1 MNFQTSKNIAEKQN
15 EPRAT
20 TGFSRW
26 IGFQTLVYREIIRFF
41 TVAIQTLL
49 PPLVS
54 SFLYIFIFGL
64 SLGKRMGELQGV
76 PYLKFMLPGMI
87 MMYVIESAYQN
98 TSSSLFISRWAN
110 YIEELLVTPL
120 SYSEMVFAVILG
132 GLVRSMLIASGVFAV
147 ALLFVHLPWTHP
159 FMVFYF
165 LILVSLTFSCLGM
178 VVALVA
184 EEFEHLS
191 IATTFLITP
200 LVFFGG
206 VFHSIEMLPAK
217 LQTVTAYNPI
227 FYMINGLR
235 YSFLGVSDAPI
246 VNCLLVVGALF
257 IALFSFTVYL
267 FRSGYKLRK

>member
-1 MNFQTSKNIAEKQN
+1 MNRFN
-15 EPRAT
+15 
-20 TGFSRW
+20 GFK
-26 IGFQTLVYREIIRFF
+26 TLVWREIVRFF

-64 SLGKRMGELQGV
+64 SLGKRMGDLHGV
-76 PYLKFMLPGMI
+76 PYLQFMLPGMM

-120 SYSEMVFAVILG
+120 SYTEMVFAIIFG
-132 GLVRSMLIASGVFAV
+132 GLVRSMLIAAGVFGV
-147 ALLFVHLPWTHP
+147 ASVFVNLPWAHP
-159 FMVFYF
+159 VLVFYF
-165 LILVSLTFSCLGM
+165 LVLVSLTFSCLGM
-178 VVALVA
+178 IVALVA

-206 VFHSIEMLPAK
+206 VFHSVEMLPPK
-217 LQTVTAYNPI
+217 LQIVSQYNPM

-246 VNCLLVVGALF
+246 GLSMAV
-257 IALFSFTVYL
+257 IAAFFTVLFTATVLL

>member
-1 MNFQTSKNIAEKQN
+1 MN
-15 EPRAT
+15 RL
-20 TGFSRW
+20 
-26 IGFQTLVYREIIRFF
+26 IGFQTLVWREIVRFF

-64 SLGKRMGELQGV
+64 SLGKRMGELHGV
-76 PYLKFMLPGMI
+76 PYLQFMLPGMI

-120 SYSEMVFAVILG
+120 SYTEMVFAIIFG
-132 GLVRSMLIASGVFAV
+132 GLVRSMLIAAGVFGV
-147 ALLFVHLPWTHP
+147 ASVFVNLPWAHP
-159 FMVFYF
+159 LLVFYF

-178 VVALVA
+178 IVALIA

-217 LQTVTAYNPI
+217 LQVVSQFNPM

-246 VNCLLVVGALF
+246 AGCMLVVAALF
-257 IALFSFTVYL
+257 VLLFAGTVL
-267 FRSGYKLRK
+267 MFRSGYKLRK